1 MWQHRYK
8 AEQKEMCFH
17 SIYLK
22 TKYFDHYSFR
32 INLGSLKTSGK
43 NTWFDE
49 VEGRQYK
56 EYDIF
61 YNVNKKAM
69 ERAKDKRDR
78 QWDLNQNFPFI
89 SYFITTNIV
98 LASAKYLFI
107 IYWFH

>member
-61 YNVNKKAM
+61 YNVYKKAM
-69 ERAKDKRDR
+69 ERAKDKRGYR
-78 QWDLNQNFPFI
+78 QWDLTQNFPSSHI
-89 SYFITTNIV
+89 LLQQILY
-98 LASAKYLFI
+98 
-107 IYWFH
+107 